1 MIKILIKRGTATQ
14 WSASTTPLASG
25 ELGLDTT
32 NNILKAG
39 NGTDLW
45 ATLNQI
51 SLTSSQVDEL
61 ARDAIGSALVGGSGI
76 SVNVN
81 DAADSITVSI
91 DNTIATKSYTD
102 TAISNLINSAP
113 ATLDTLNELATALG
127 NDANFAT
134 TVTNSLAGK
143 VSKSGGD
150 IITPS
155 TASTIG
161 LIIKGAASQTANLTE
176 WKDSAG
182 NVLVSI
188 DANGQQTWKNSS
200 GTTMAYTSM
209 YGEFAIKS
217 NLYLADAG
225 NFGARLNILTNVT
238 TVIGAVIRGAAS
250 QTADL
255 QQWQN
260 STGSVISKVDST
272 GFFSMGAST
281 SPGGIL
287 GITASLA
294 TYRPLVIKAAASQ
307 TANLTEWQDSSGSIL
322 ALINNSGQIATYGR
336 LTVGSSSV
344 STDARMVLLNTGTTS
359 SVLQIIRGMASQ
371 TGDLLQWQRSDG
383 TVDLKV
389 TNFGALISG
398 GGTTIASNPTINA
411 YGAAMKI
418 ASGISNYPMLILQA
432 AASQTANLQE
442 WQLNNG
448 FQALRVLSNGSILL
462 GNTNVDS
469 NNYLSFIKAG
479 GATGGN
485 AGIRFG
491 NDVDGSNQQTL
502 TINTTNANLL
512 LEHKNTTGAFIIQG
526 ATSQTADLLKWQNS
540 AGTTLGSITANG
552 YFSGQSLEL
561 ANYGTLSTINLVA
574 NEVPVYVVGAASQT
588 ADLQQWVDSGLNT
601 IAKIDAN
608 GNFKGGL
615 TYEINIQTGTSY
627 TFALSDS
634 KSVVLL
640 NNENNITAYIP
651 TNSIAFP
658 IGSSITVVQ
667 SGLGQ
672 VTIQALTPATTS
684 ILSNAVTA
692 ATPRLRGYGSSVTLI
707 KVTAE
712 QWFAVG
718 DIY

>member
-161 LIIKGAASQTANLTE
+161 LIIKGAASQTANL
-176 WKDSAG
+176 
-182 NVLVSI
+182 
-188 DANGQQTWKNSS
+188 
-200 GTTMAYTSM
+200 
-209 YGEFAIKS
+209 
-217 NLYLADAG
+217 
-225 NFGARLNILTNVT
+225 
-238 TVIGAVIRGAAS
+238 
-250 QTADL
+250 
-255 QQWQN
+255 
-260 STGSVISKVDST
+260 
-272 GFFSMGAST
+272 
-281 SPGGIL
+281 
-287 GITASLA
+287 
-294 TYRPLVIKAAASQ
+294 
-307 TANLTEWQDSSGSIL
+307 
-322 ALINNSGQIATYGR
+322 
-336 LTVGSSSV
+336 
-344 STDARMVLLNTGTTS
+344 
-359 SVLQIIRGMASQ
+359 
-371 TGDLLQWQRSDG
+371 
-383 TVDLKV
+383 
-389 TNFGALISG
+389 
-398 GGTTIASNPTINA
+398 
-411 YGAAMKI
+411 
-418 ASGISNYPMLILQA
+418 
-432 AASQTANLQE
+432 QE

-479 GATGGN
+479 GSVGGN

-491 NDVDGSNQQTL
+491 NDADGSNQQTL
-502 TINTTNANLL
+502 TVNTGNANLI
-512 LEHKNTTGAFIIQG
+512 LEHKNTTGAFIIKG
-526 ATSQTADLLKWQNS
+526 ATSQTANLLEWQNS
-540 AGTTLGSITANG
+540 ASTVLGSITANG
-552 YFSGQSLEL
+552 YFYGKALEL
-561 ANYGTLSTINLVA
+561 ENYGTLSTINLVA

-588 ADLQQWVDSGLNT
+588 ADLQQWMDSGLNT

-684 ILSNAVTA
+684 ILSNAVTLA
-692 ATPRLRGYGSSVTLI
+692 APRLRGYGSSVTLI